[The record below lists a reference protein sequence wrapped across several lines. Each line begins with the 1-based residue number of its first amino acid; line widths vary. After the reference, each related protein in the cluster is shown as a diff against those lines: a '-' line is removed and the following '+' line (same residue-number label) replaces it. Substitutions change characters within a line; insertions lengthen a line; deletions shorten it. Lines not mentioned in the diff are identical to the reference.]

1 VKPTDASKPLAV
13 HCVGHID
20 RGVELPPYNR
30 PFLRSFELP
39 GCPHFAN
46 TDTDFSQQNLIRP
59 RKQFLV

>member
-30 PFLRSFELP
+30 PFLRSFEWLGYP
-39 GCPHFAN
+39 YFAN
-46 TDTDFSQQNLIRP
+46 TDSDISQQNLIRP
-59 RKQFLV
+59 RNKFLV